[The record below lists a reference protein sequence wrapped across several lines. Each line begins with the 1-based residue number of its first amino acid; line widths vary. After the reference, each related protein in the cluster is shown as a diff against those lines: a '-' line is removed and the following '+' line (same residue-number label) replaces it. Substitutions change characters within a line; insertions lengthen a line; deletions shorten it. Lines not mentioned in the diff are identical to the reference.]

1 MKLRNLLCSS
11 AAALIAVSVP
21 FIGMSAFGEDARAD
35 AANALTAE
43 TTEALS
49 TTETE
54 EPELDEVEKAHQLLL
69 CRYDFVE
76 DDADN
81 FYKTTDLDLDGLW
94 DFDNIRVKVAAK
106 NGRIDSGKLYLASKS
121 GAWDDVLLRELS
133 LRSGQDTVNMGFIR
147 DTFSGDL
154 TDAYLKLVVD
164 DMSNVLYAGIKV
176 NSTKDKHLYDEWI
189 EDVDENGNTIY
200 TFYGRNY
207 NKDYINTKF
216 GLDDAALDVDVG
228 DFTGKFATDET
239 IGVDITGELYFV
251 MFNSIDG
258 ELQQGSELLNETN
271 HYKGPLATDKFDGKV
286 HFFLQQADQG
296 SVMTLEFVRV
306 NTIDYAGEV
315 DESINTSIPYTLKN
329 AATYDGGHQ
338 YDVSMLPAVG
348 GKFIVEFD
356 PAEFS
361 NGLRLNNYIEDYTVD
376 RKVPVDQGETT
387 AEIYVTADDMKIL
400 RKGTMRL
407 DSESLNIT
415 KVSFVETPVD
425 PKDFQYGD
433 NKCDITLDSKQE
445 YVWIP
450 GSAFEDLSSK
460 GTSPV
465 TITFETDSAVSDP
478 WVQYR
483 FGTTDLH
490 RLTDVE
496 SVKGKTTFECKLYT
510 DVTKVQEHGLYIY
523 GNGITITN
531 VNINRGIPCTG
542 GDGSDYVDLTADEIK
557 DVELISAPEDES
569 AYTSPL
575 NGFGVNKM
583 YSQKNELG
591 DGTYNQRF
599 LMQVKTAD
607 VADIECYGIIVS
619 NGDKH
624 VYINCY
630 GLSSSITINGNSIKA
645 DEGCVFLSAAV
656 VGVNDDI
663 ELSYSE
669 FMYD

>member
-1 MKLRNLLCSS
+1 MKLRKLLCSS

-21 FIGMSAFGEDARAD
+21 FIGMSAFGEDAGAD
-35 AANALTAE
+35 TANALTAE

-76 DDADN
+76 DNADN

-133 LRSGQDTVNMGFIR
+133 LRGGQDTVNMGFIR

-176 NSTKDKHLYDEWI
+176 NSTKDKHPYDEWI
-189 EDVDENGNTIY
+189 EDEDENGNTIY

-207 NKDYINTKF
+207 NNDYINTKF
-216 GLDDAALDVDVG
+216 GFYDAALDVDVG

-239 IGVDITGELYFV
+239 IGVDITGELYFA
-251 MFNSIDG
+251 MFNYIDG
-258 ELQQGSELLNETN
+258 ELQQGSELLHETN

-286 HFFLQQADQG
+286 RFLLQQADQG

-329 AATYDGGHQ
+329 AATYDGGYQ
-338 YDVSMLPAVG
+338 YDVSMLPAIG

-356 PAEFS
+356 PAESS
-361 NGLRLNNYIEDYTVD
+361 NGLRLNNYIQDYTVD

-387 AEIYVTADDMKIL
+387 AEIYVTSGDMEIL

-407 DSESLNIT
+407 DSENLNIT

-425 PKDFQYGD
+425 PKNFQYGD

-450 GSAFEDLSSK
+450 GSAFEKLSPR

-465 TITFETDSAVSDP
+465 TITFETDSTVSDP

-490 RLTDVE
+490 RLTHAE
-496 SVKGKTTFECKLYT
+496 SVKGKTTFECELYT
-510 DVTKVQEHGLYIY
+510 GVTKVQKHGLYIY

-531 VNINRGIPCTG
+531 VNINKGIPWT
-542 GDGSDYVDLTADEIK
+542 GDGGYDYVELTADKIK
-557 DVELISAPEDES
+557 DVELISAPDDES
-569 AYTSPL
+569 VYTSPL

-607 VADIECYGIIVS
+607 VADVERYGIIVS
-619 NGDKH
+619 SGDKH
-624 VYINCY
+624 VYIKCY

-663 ELSYSE
+663 TLSYSE
-669 FMYD
+669 FVYD

>member
-1 MKLRNLLCSS
+1 
-11 AAALIAVSVP
+11 
-21 FIGMSAFGEDARAD
+21 MSAFGEDAGAD

-216 GLDDAALDVDVG
+216 GFDDAALDVDVG

-239 IGVDITGELYFV
+239 IGVDITGELFFV

-271 HYKGPLATDKFDGKV
+271 HYKGPLAQV
-286 HFFLQQADQG
+286 RRQG
-296 SVMTLEFVRV
+296 T
-306 NTIDYAGEV
+306 
-315 DESINTSIPYTLKN
+315 
-329 AATYDGGHQ
+329 
-338 YDVSMLPAVG
+338 
-348 GKFIVEFD
+348 
-356 PAEFS
+356 
-361 NGLRLNNYIEDYTVD
+361 
-376 RKVPVDQGETT
+376 
-387 AEIYVTADDMKIL
+387 
-400 RKGTMRL
+400 
-407 DSESLNIT
+407 
-415 KVSFVETPVD
+415 
-425 PKDFQYGD
+425 
-433 NKCDITLDSKQE
+433 
-445 YVWIP
+445 
-450 GSAFEDLSSK
+450 
-460 GTSPV
+460 
-465 TITFETDSAVSDP
+465 
-478 WVQYR
+478 
-483 FGTTDLH
+483 
-490 RLTDVE
+490 
-496 SVKGKTTFECKLYT
+496 
-510 DVTKVQEHGLYIY
+510 
-523 GNGITITN
+523 
-531 VNINRGIPCTG
+531 
-542 GDGSDYVDLTADEIK
+542 
-557 DVELISAPEDES
+557 
-569 AYTSPL
+569 
-575 NGFGVNKM
+575 
-583 YSQKNELG
+583 
-591 DGTYNQRF
+591 
-599 LMQVKTAD
+599 
-607 VADIECYGIIVS
+607 
-619 NGDKH
+619 
-624 VYINCY
+624 
-630 GLSSSITINGNSIKA
+630 
-645 DEGCVFLSAAV
+645 FLSPA
-656 VGVNDDI
+656 G
-663 ELSYSE
+663 
-669 FMYD
+669 

>member
-1 MKLRNLLCSS
+1 MKLRKLLCSS

-21 FIGMSAFGEDARAD
+21 FIGMSAFGEDAGAD

-69 CRYDFVE
+69 CRYNFVE
-76 DDADN
+76 DNADN

-133 LRSGQDTVNMGFIR
+133 LRGGQDTVNMGFIR

-176 NSTKDKHLYDEWI
+176 NSTKDKHPYDEWI
-189 EDVDENGNTIY
+189 EDEDENGNTIY

-207 NKDYINTKF
+207 NNDYINTKF
-216 GLDDAALDVDVG
+216 GFYDAALDVDVG

-251 MFNSIDG
+251 MFNYIDG
-258 ELQQGSELLNETN
+258 ELQQGSELLHETN

-286 HFFLQQADQG
+286 RFLLQQADQG

-338 YDVSMLPAVG
+338 YDVSMLPAIG

-356 PAEFS
+356 PAESS
-361 NGLRLNNYIEDYTVD
+361 NGLRLNNYIQDYTVD

-387 AEIYVTADDMKIL
+387 AEIYVTADDMEIL

-407 DSESLNIT
+407 DSENLNIT

-450 GSAFEDLSSK
+450 GSAFEKLSPR

-465 TITFETDSAVSDP
+465 TITFETDSTVSDP

-490 RLTDVE
+490 RLTHAE
-496 SVKGKTTFECKLYT
+496 SVKGKTTFECELYT
-510 DVTKVQEHGLYIY
+510 NVTTVQKHGLYIY

-531 VNINRGIPCTG
+531 VNINKGIPWT
-542 GDGSDYVDLTADEIK
+542 GDGGYDYVELTADKIK
-557 DVELISAPEDES
+557 DVELISAPDDES
-569 AYTSPL
+569 VYTSPL

-607 VADIECYGIIVS
+607 VADVERYGIIVS
-619 NGDKH
+619 SGDKH
-624 VYINCY
+624 VYIKCY

-656 VGVNDDI
+656 VGVNDAI
-663 ELSYSE
+663 TLRYSE
-669 FMYD
+669 FVYD